1 MTIGDFVKIYR
12 EENDMSMEEFAKLC
26 GVSKGYISMLENNTN
41 PRNGK
46 PIAPTLKSMQKIAGG
61 IGMTVDELL
70 RSIDGGQ
77 KVTVA
82 EKKRR
87 TGTCRMVP
95 LFETVSAGTGAF
107 ADSNVIDYIPIP
119 EDLKGNLYAVKVRGD
134 SMTPLI
140 MDGDILIVD
149 KDSRVQNMDTVIAT
163 VNGDDGFVKRL
174 ARYATG
180 IALVSNNPAYP
191 PLYFSMEDVE
201 NKPVLIQ
208 GRVKR
213 IIRDI

>member
-1 MTIGDFVKIYR
+1 MGNSDLGNKEVMAYNIRKYMDRLGKSRNDICKDLGIKYTTFTDWINAKTYPRIDKIEMMANYF
-12 EENDMSMEEFAKLC
+12 N
-26 GVSKGYISMLENNTN
+26 VT
-41 PRNGK
+41 
-46 PIAPTLKSMQKIAGG
+46 KSDL
-61 IGMTVDELL
+61 VE
-70 RSIDGGQ
+70 S
-77 KVTVA
+77 
-82 EKKRR
+82 EPKKNHE
-87 TGTCRMVP
+87 GTCRMVP

>member
-1 MTIGDFVKIYR
+1 MKEKSFNEIFSSRLRYYLNN
-12 EENDMSMEEFAKLC
+12 NDMSQAELAQKLQVGTTTVSDWINGRKTPRMAKIDMMCQLFGC
-26 GVSKGYISMLENNTN
+26 NRSDLINEAKDSHGV
-41 PRNGK
+41 
-46 PIAPTLKSMQKIAGG
+46 
-61 IGMTVDELL
+61 
-70 RSIDGGQ
+70 
-77 KVTVA
+77 
-82 EKKRR
+82 
-87 TGTCRMVP
+87 RMVP
-95 LFETVSAGTGAF
+95 LFEAVSAGTGAF

-174 ARYATG
+174 ARYTTG

-213 IIRDI
+213 SIRDI